1 MMKKDKYLLK
11 VLDSYKY
18 ILYKTNKFFFHIETS
33 IDNNTPRRAASQ
45 RGFAHWRA
53 TLYVYTLGDKKGAKS
68 SGQK

>member
-1 MMKKDKYLLK
+1 M
-11 VLDSYKY
+11 
-18 ILYKTNKFFFHIETS
+18 IFFHIETS